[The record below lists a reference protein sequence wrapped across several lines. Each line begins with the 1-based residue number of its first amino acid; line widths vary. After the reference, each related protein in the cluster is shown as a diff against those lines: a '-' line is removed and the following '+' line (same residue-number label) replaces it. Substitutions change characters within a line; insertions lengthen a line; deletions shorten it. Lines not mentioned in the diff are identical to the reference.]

1 MNYVLIEKT
10 QLDAKGVYPYAE
22 VLPDGRA
29 ILPLN
34 ALKGL
39 DGVSGISL
47 ISGDDLKVLKEQ
59 QEAGLQASEDAN
71 TQESPVTNDG
81 TADATEE
88 TETVT
93 TETE

>member
-59 QEAGLQASEDAN
+59 QAGLQASEDAN
-71 TQESPVTNDG
+71 TQESPATNDG
-81 TADATEE
+81 TADTTEE

>member
-34 ALKGL
+34 PLKLLIVPYGIET
-39 DGVSGISL
+39 DG
-47 ISGDDLKVLKEQ
+47 
-59 QEAGLQASEDAN
+59 
-71 TQESPVTNDG
+71 
-81 TADATEE
+81 
-88 TETVT
+88 
-93 TETE
+93 

>member
-39 DGVSGISL
+39 DGVTGISL
-47 ISGDDLKVLKEQ
+47 ISGDDLKVLSCDLLSKLYLCPNSNS
-59 QEAGLQASEDAN
+59 AIFIIN
-71 TQESPVTNDG
+71 
-81 TADATEE
+81 
-88 TETVT
+88 
-93 TETE
+93 

>member
-39 DGVSGISL
+39 DGVTGISL

-71 TQESPVTNDG
+71 NQESPVTNDG
-81 TADATEE
+81 DATEE
-88 TETVT
+88 TEIVT

>member
-10 QLDAKGVYPYAE
+10 QLDAKSVYPYAE

-34 ALKGL
+34 TLKSL

-59 QEAGLQASEDAN
+59 QEAGLQASEDTN
-71 TQESPVTNDG
+71 TQGSPVTNDG

>member
-39 DGVSGISL
+39 DGVTGISL
-47 ISGDDLKVLKEQ
+47 ISGDELKVLKERQ
-59 QEAGLQASEDAN
+59 GSGLQASEDAN
-71 TQESPVTNDG
+71 TQESPLTNHG
-81 TADATEE
+81 EATEE
-88 TETVT
+88 AETVT
-93 TETE
+93 TEIE

>member
-1 MNYVLIEKT
+1 MNYVLIDKA

-22 VLPDGRA
+22 LLPDGRA
-29 ILPLN
+29 ILPMN

-39 DGVSGISL
+39 DGVSGIEL

-59 QEAGLQASEDAN
+59 QEAGVQTS
-71 TQESPVTNDG
+71 QEN
-81 TADATEE
+81 TEE
-88 TETVT
+88 PPTTEEVAGDDTEETVT

>member
-10 QLDAKGVYPYAE
+10 QVDAKGVYPYAE

-29 ILPLN
+29 ILPMN

-39 DGVSGISL
+39 DGVSGIEL

-59 QEAGLQASEDAN
+59 QEAGIQTSQEN
-71 TQESPVTNDG
+71 TEESPVTEEVAGD
-81 TADATEE
+81 DTEE

>member
-39 DGVSGISL
+39 DGVTGISL

-71 TQESPVTNDG
+71 TKESPVTNNG
-81 TADATEE
+81 TAGATKE
-88 TETVT
+88 TETIT

>member
-10 QLDAKGVYPYAE
+10 QLDAKGLYPYAE
-22 VLPDGRA
+22 LLPDGRA

-39 DGVSGISL
+39 DGVNGIEL

-59 QEAGLQASEDAN
+59 QEAGVQTS
-71 TQESPVTNDG
+71 QETTEEPP
-81 TADATEE
+81 ATEE
-88 TETVT
+88 GTGDGTEENETVT

>member
-39 DGVSGISL
+39 DGVTGISL

-81 TADATEE
+81 DTTEE

>member
-34 ALKGL
+34 ALKCL
-39 DGVSGISL
+39 DGATGISL

-59 QEAGLQASEDAN
+59 QGAGLQASEDAN
-71 TQESPVTNDG
+71 TQESPETNDG
-81 TADATEE
+81 DATEE

>member
-39 DGVSGISL
+39 DGVTGISL

-71 TQESPVTNDG
+71 NQESPVTNDG
-81 TADATEE
+81 DATEE

>member
-39 DGVSGISL
+39 DGISGISL
-47 ISGDDLKVLKEQ
+47 ISGDDLKALKEQ
-59 QEAGLQASEDAN
+59 QEAGLQESEDSNA
-71 TQESPVTNDG
+71 QESPVTNDG
-81 TADATEE
+81 DATEE

>member
-34 ALKGL
+34 ALKGI
-39 DGVSGISL
+39 DGVTGISL

-81 TADATEE
+81 DATEE

>member
-39 DGVSGISL
+39 DGVTGISL

-71 TQESPVTNDG
+71 TQESPLTNDG
-81 TADATEE
+81 DATEE
-88 TETVT
+88 AETVT
-93 TETE
+93 TEIE

>member
-10 QLDAKGVYPYAE
+10 QLDAKGLYPYAE
-22 VLPDGRA
+22 LLPDGRA

-34 ALKGL
+34 ALKGI
-39 DGVSGISL
+39 DGVSGIEL

-59 QEAGLQASEDAN
+59 QEAGVQTSQEN
-71 TQESPVTNDG
+71 TEEPPATEEG
-81 TADATEE
+81 TGDSTEE

>member
-39 DGVSGISL
+39 DGVTGISL

-59 QEAGLQASEDAN
+59 QAGLQASEDAN
-71 TQESPVTNDG
+71 TQGSPVTNDG

-88 TETVT
+88 IETVT

>member
-22 VLPDGRA
+22 LLPDGRA
-29 ILPLN
+29 ILPMN

-39 DGVSGISL
+39 DGVSGIEI

-59 QEAGLQASEDAN
+59 QEAGVLTSQEDTEEPPTTEEVAG
-71 TQESPVTNDG
+71 DG
-81 TADATEE
+81 TEE
-88 TETVT
+88 NETVT